1 MAVGIG
7 GPVELSTSLRPIERR
22 MVRLDD
28 DGVPRAEIGRR
39 FRRSPEYVSR
49 VLVLAHL
56 PGRAAHAHTAP
67 GTEEHALRPLERCVL
82 GWRDRGASH
91 DEIAPMFRRSPG
103 FVAQV
108 EELARYKLSR

>member
-1 MAVGIG
+1 MPKALGV
-7 GPVELSTSLRPIERR
+7 PVELSTSLRPIERR

-28 DGVPRAEIGRR
+28 DGVSRAEIGRR
-39 FRRSPEYVSR
+39 FRRSPEYVNR

-56 PGRAAHAHTAP
+56 PGRAAHAHA
-67 GTEEHALRPLERCVL
+67 GHDEHALRPLERCVL

-91 DEIAPMFRRSPG
+91 DEIAPMFRRSPA

>member
-1 MAVGIG
+1 
-7 GPVELSTSLRPIERR
+7 VELSTSLRPIERR
-22 MVRLDD
+22 MIRLDD

-39 FRRSPEYVSR
+39 FRRSPEYVDR

-56 PGRAAHAHTAP
+56 PGRAAQAHAQLSH
-67 GTEEHALRPLERCVL
+67 GTLGRGERALRPLERCVL

-91 DEIAPMFRRSPG
+91 DEIAPMFRRSPA

>member
-1 MAVGIG
+1 M
-7 GPVELSTSLRPIERR
+7 ELSTSLRPIERR

-39 FRRSPEYVSR
+39 FRRSPEYVNR
-49 VLVLAHL
+49 LLVLAHL
-56 PGRAAHAHTAP
+56 PGRATHAHAQLGQLAH
-67 GTEEHALRPLERCVL
+67 GERALRPLERCVL

-91 DEIAPMFRRSPG
+91 DEIAPMFRRSPA